1 MIKLKPDEVWTP
13 KPTTLAMQH
22 ANGEAIKH
30 DQEKP
35 DYSLMP
41 AEAMDEVAAV
51 WTFGQR
57 KYAAFN
63 WRAGNGFV
71 WRRPVA
77 AALRH
82 IYAWLRGEDLDPESG
97 LSHLAHA
104 ICCLSMVITYAKIG
118 KGEDNRCNK

>member
-1 MIKLKPDEVWTP
+1 MIKLKPDEVWVP
-13 KPTTLAMQH
+13 KPTMLAMEH
-22 ANGEAIKH
+22 ANGEAVKY

-41 AEAMDEVAAV
+41 PEAMDEVAAV

-63 WRAGNGFV
+63 WRAGNGFA

-118 KGEDNRCNK
+118 KGEDNRCSK